1 MQNIAHFVRKDTQL
15 CASFIYN
22 QISYHIEYKP
32 YIIFR
37 KNETKENTNDFSDF
51 ILAGDNYLD
60 LSEDEN
66 WYEKMLFKTIKIL
79 SQRQL
84 KKIEMFINNNKIDA
98 CHFHYGTDC
107 GVYYP
112 LLNYLKMPTLVSFYG
127 YDSFSFPKKYC
138 NYGTKYL
145 KKRVFD
151 KITKVL
157 VMSPEMKK
165 DLIKI
170 GCPEEKIIIHYHGV
184 PATLFSNINRN
195 YNKQK
200 QEITLFNLSYLD
212 PVKGHIF
219 ILKSLRTLI
228 FNGIINIKLR
238 IAGSGF
244 YEPVIK
250 RFIADNHLNDFVTFL
265 GPLKYGSKQMLF
277 EFENAD
283 IFIHPSVLTK
293 NDKEGIPGAI
303 VEAMFASLPII
314 TTYHGGIPYIVVNE
328 STGILVN
335 EWDVE
340 ALSNA
345 IKRLAESTE
354 LRKVL
359 GTAAK
364 VYAINN
370 LELRE
375 KEIELEYIYSSLI

>member
-145 KKRVFD
+145 KKRFLMERMG
-151 KITKVL
+151 KI
-157 VMSPEMKK
+157 
-165 DLIKI
+165 
-170 GCPEEKIIIHYHGV
+170 
-184 PATLFSNINRN
+184 
-195 YNKQK
+195 
-200 QEITLFNLSYLD
+200 
-212 PVKGHIF
+212 
-219 ILKSLRTLI
+219 
-228 FNGIINIKLR
+228 
-238 IAGSGF
+238 
-244 YEPVIK
+244 
-250 RFIADNHLNDFVTFL
+250 
-265 GPLKYGSKQMLF
+265 
-277 EFENAD
+277 
-283 IFIHPSVLTK
+283 
-293 NDKEGIPGAI
+293 AI
-303 VEAMFASLPII
+303 
-314 TTYHGGIPYIVVNE
+314 
-328 STGILVN
+328 
-335 EWDVE
+335 
-340 ALSNA
+340 
-345 IKRLAESTE
+345 
-354 LRKVL
+354 
-359 GTAAK
+359 
-364 VYAINN
+364 
-370 LELRE
+370 
-375 KEIELEYIYSSLI
+375 